1 MRKSKKAFMF
11 MLMVCLMAVSIAMPA
26 TAAEVPAE
34 VPTGV
39 QDDVPV
45 EAPQENHEIWM
56 SEDLG
61 GIVETLTFKVDGK
74 NITEEVIV
82 NLVPI
87 NFSVEFNGDKETS
100 AVLFGYRLEKG
111 ILSSETVPWSFSE
124 PNHNVYKGSGY
135 SYYEVRV
142 HDNTD
147 NVVNYYFKP
156 QEKNG
161 VDQLDAWAKAEV
173 DEAIE
178 AGLIPSGLQNKYKEK
193 ITRADFS
200 KLIVNY
206 VEWYMELTIDEVLE
220 INGLSLEN
228 NPFTDTSSEEVIAA
242 NKLGIVNG
250 KGNGKF
256 DPNGSITRQEAATML
271 TKTAEALDYEVK
283 AKSTT
288 YADSSSIATW
298 AKAGVDFV
306 SFYGIMNGTGKDSFS
321 PKGTYTRQQAYL
333 TIARLDSALE

>member
-11 MLMVCLMAVSIAMPA
+11 LLMVCLMAVSIAMPA

-87 NFSVEFNGDKETS
+87 NFSVEFDGDKETS

-200 KLIVNY
+200 KLIINY
-206 VEWYMELTIDEVLE
+206 VEWYSGLTIDEVLE
-220 INGLSLEN
+220 AEGLSLKD
-228 NPFTDTSSEEVIAA
+228 NPFTDTSSVEIIAA

-271 TKTAEALDYEVK
+271 TKTAEALGYEVK

-306 SFYGIMNGTGKDSFS
+306 SSFRH
-321 PKGTYTRQQAYL
+321 YEWNR
-333 TIARLDSALE
+333 